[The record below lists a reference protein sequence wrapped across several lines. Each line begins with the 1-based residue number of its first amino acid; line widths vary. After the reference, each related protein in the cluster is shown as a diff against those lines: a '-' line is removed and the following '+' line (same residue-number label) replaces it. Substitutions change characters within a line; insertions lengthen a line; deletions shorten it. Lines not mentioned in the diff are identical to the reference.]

1 MKLKLLILWPS
12 FRTARA
18 KPAVLSVI
26 PAASP
31 PAFSTL
37 IEEQS
42 RVEVA
47 DVKKEPTV
55 RKVPPPKLTTS
66 RPIAP
71 GILKRAMSWLQRNY
85 STTAKRQLRVSDS
98 VSLGDKRFVAI
109 VHADG
114 HKFLIGGGSSGVS
127 LLTQLEKQPDS
138 VEAHL
143 PIHELTERSA

>member
-1 MKLKLLILWPS
+1 MKLRLLILWPS

-18 KPAVLSVI
+18 KPSVLSVV
-26 PAASP
+26 PSASP
-31 PAFSTL
+31 PAFSSL
-37 IEEQS
+37 IEQSADKDPDEKPEQ
-42 RVEVA
+42 
-47 DVKKEPTV
+47 TV
-55 RKVPPPKLTTS
+55 RRVPSPKLAPPRQT
-66 RPIAP
+66 AP
-71 GILKRAMSWLQRNY
+71 GTLRRALSWLQRNY
-85 STTAKRQLRVSDS
+85 SPVAKKHLRVSDT

-127 LLTQLEKQPDS
+127 LLTQLEKQPEA